1 MRRRTTRTRRKR
13 RARPGPEGPPAFA
26 RSVRRRRPISRLA
39 TRGQRPH
46 DPPLRLP
53 TMKDDTGKNQ
63 HNRREKPDGE
73 APDETLD
80 ELLAGYTPKQ
90 RETFLK
96 GFRILADVAV
106 RAHIERQA
114 PASSGED
121 AEPGPNEE
129 EG

>member
-1 MRRRTTRTRRKR
+1 
-13 RARPGPEGPPAFA
+13 
-26 RSVRRRRPISRLA
+26 
-39 TRGQRPH
+39 
-46 DPPLRLP
+46 
-53 TMKDDTGKNQ
+53 MKDDTGKNE
-63 HNRREKPDGE
+63 HKRRKKPDG
-73 APDETLD
+73 DETLD

-121 AEPGPNEE
+121 AEPGPIEE